1 MSELRDLVE
10 HAQKVAKERDDPL
23 IEELATE
30 LEQAVTDLEE
40 IQYFIGLARAI
51 FINSAMQGDPA
62 VEMEAILASVHE
74 PMQLHRFV
82 NRAKMIAIDD
92 VLSRLS
98 PGRITVLAE
107 TLEKERDKYAE
118 ESRKEKP

>member
-118 ESRKEKP
+118 EARKEKP